1 MVQISEGLGSLPHPS
16 PEFWY
21 DKHTP
26 SQKRTEWC
34 PSVRHFIILQCIS
47 SGVDCTVLP
56 QESITLHL
64 PLDTQ
69 IENCLGN
76 CWSQSTGEC
85 AVTCRPR
92 NSGECHRFRAAL
104 LSKHSPHAQRHPS
117 MHHAPPLTPSGLHA
131 MSGMREPAG
140 CSMPEPCT
148 VHPRYTTRL

>member
-1 MVQISEGLGSLPHPS
+1 M
-16 PEFWY
+16 
-21 DKHTP
+21 
-26 SQKRTEWC
+26 TEWC

-64 PLDTQ
+64 PLNTQ
-69 IENCLGN
+69 IKNCLGN

-104 LSKHSPHAQRHPS
+104 LSKHSHHAQSVRAPCTTSNPFRTACHVRHER
-117 MHHAPPLTPSGLHA
+117 ACRLLHA
-131 MSGMREPAG
+131 RTLHSTSA
-140 CSMPEPCT
+140 
-148 VHPRYTTRL
+148 VHYQALEFPTSNAFRVKDIAQW